1 MAVTVDVLA
10 TAGVASREALRGTGV
25 RAELLLL
32 PSTRISLDQLIEC
45 YRNAVRLSSDP
56 LLAYRIGSAI
66 HLPAYG
72 MYGFAMLC
80 SPDARRSMEFAVKYH
95 SLAAP
100 VATIKFAEC
109 NKLATWQIEPV
120 SHPRIDPRLYAFVTE
135 LQMAIHIS
143 LHRDTMGERFTP
155 REISLSYSQPNCN
168 GPLSEAFGCPIRYGQ
183 PSNRLVYD
191 ASWLDVP
198 PRFRSVTN
206 HASVLALCDQELA
219 DLMKR
224 SGVVGMVRSI
234 ILQDIANDS
243 SFAATAKALQVPPRT
258 LRRQLRQRGTSF
270 QELLDEVRAQIA
282 AKYLQRT
289 VMTNEDI
296 AFALGFSDAANFR
309 HAFRRWTNKT
319 PREYRCA
326 IGSKPDLQ
334 ITA

>member
-1 MAVTVDVLA
+1 MDRSPKLSVARFVTGNHR
-10 TAGVASREALRGTGV
+10 TGWSTMRPGWMSLRGSE
-25 RAELLLL
+25 A
-32 PSTRISLDQLIEC
+32 
-45 YRNAVRLSSDP
+45 
-56 LLAYRIGSAI
+56 
-66 HLPAYG
+66 
-72 MYGFAMLC
+72 
-80 SPDARRSMEFAVKYH
+80 SPTMRRSLPFA
-95 SLAAP
+95 
-100 VATIKFAEC
+100 T
-109 NKLATWQIEPV
+109 
-120 SHPRIDPRLYAFVTE
+120 
-135 LQMAIHIS
+135 
-143 LHRDTMGERFTP
+143 
-155 REISLSYSQPNCN
+155 
-168 GPLSEAFGCPIRYGQ
+168 
-183 PSNRLVYD
+183 
-191 ASWLDVP
+191 
-198 PRFRSVTN
+198 
-206 HASVLALCDQELA
+206 QELA

-243 SFAATAKALQVPPRT
+243 SFAATAKTLQVPPRT